1 MPRAQEAEG
10 VAAKRPERERRRF
23 EELLQEALECC
34 PETCPDKVEVVKA
47 LRGVALKV
55 IPEVCAA
62 KETVSRSMA
71 VTGGGWVRE

>member
-1 MPRAQEAEG
+1 M
-10 VAAKRPERERRRF
+10 
-23 EELLQEALECC
+23 LSLE
-34 PETCPDKVEVVKA
+34 TVCPDKVEVVKA